1 MKHMVCTRKLKNGTP
16 VLVVDLRKLGEAL
29 VCAVIII
36 TIMLAPSLLQE
47 KGGVTMPIITIRDI
61 EDAYKDK
68 QATQEWNQGEMQME
82 YQDFYDI
89 ADYFNSLNCQVY
101 TEKEIATNAYEY
113 KSEYDYSMRKGKPT
127 RTMIELCKLCCE
139 DMDYLN
145 YPQIQEENAFTV
157 GQMQEILSDFMMEM
171 ML

>member
-1 MKHMVCTRKLKNGTP
+1 
-16 VLVVDLRKLGEAL
+16 
-29 VCAVIII
+29 
-36 TIMLAPSLLQE
+36 
-47 KGGVTMPIITIRDI
+47 MPIITIRDI

-68 QATQEWNQGEMQME
+68 QATQEWNQEEMQME

-89 ADYFNSLNCQVY
+89 ADYFNNLNCQVY

-171 ML
+171 MP